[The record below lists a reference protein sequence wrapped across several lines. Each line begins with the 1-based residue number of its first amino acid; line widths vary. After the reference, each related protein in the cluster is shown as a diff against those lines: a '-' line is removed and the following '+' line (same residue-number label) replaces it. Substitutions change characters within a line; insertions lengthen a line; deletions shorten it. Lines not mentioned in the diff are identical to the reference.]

1 MMENFGGCPWL
12 MKSDKSLEVGSL
24 LEEDFSVL
32 KEKCKARIL
41 QKKEKRKEKMK
52 FCNQCSQ
59 NDHCGKRCMALQ
71 ITENGVYYGLD
82 PICPSIAQETLA
94 V

>member
-1 MMENFGGCPWL
+1 
-12 MKSDKSLEVGSL
+12 
-24 LEEDFSVL
+24 
-32 KEKCKARIL
+32 
-41 QKKEKRKEKMK
+41 MK
-52 FCNQCSQ
+52 FCDQCSQ
-59 NDHCGKRCMALQ
+59 NDHCGKGCMALQ